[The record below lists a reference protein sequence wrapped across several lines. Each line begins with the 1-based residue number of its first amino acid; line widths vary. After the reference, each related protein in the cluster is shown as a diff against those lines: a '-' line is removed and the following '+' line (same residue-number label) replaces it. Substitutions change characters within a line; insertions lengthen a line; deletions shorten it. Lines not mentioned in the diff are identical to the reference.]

1 MHLRCCEANNE
12 EGAKTM
18 EHTTKKRLGYLRW
31 RLGTDAE
38 CAMKGML
45 KVAARHMPC
54 RDGRGFGHSD
64 EILLSFAG

>member
-1 MHLRCCEANNE
+1 
-12 EGAKTM
+12 M